1 MIKDIKPTVLVIAG
15 AGTKGIYGY
24 LGPLYVLKKTNW
36 LDQVH
41 TFAGTSIG
49 SFFAACLCLNYDIK
63 DLVSFAWNLNYFKY
77 TSKISVSSFIQKGF
91 ATDTM
96 IVKEWLQILIEKKT
110 GKKDLTLQELYEYS
124 GKTFMCNSI
133 LKSEKPIH
141 EIYTHKSHPN
151 LYLSDVVQNSCNL
164 PLLFKSEFVDGGV
177 VNNFLI
183 DQFDDQKERILG
195 LRFKKVFPIVSDLIS
210 SENFEYKN
218 NDPIQKHND
227 STNNKQTNKN
237 NKTNND
243 IYQSEIA
250 TNQNLY
256 ENDEN
261 LTFSEVL
268 ASMNHPGLSTMNIFK
283 NLLWV
288 FMIQNQELERLKY
301 KNIKYECIQLEPLNL
316 TTFSI
321 FISNHDKIS
330 MFYKSLYTTML
341 YIRKKILNY
350 QPKSTQQL

>member
-1 MIKDIKPTVLVIAG
+1 MISDIKPTVLVIAG

-36 LDQVH
+36 LDQCH

-77 TSKISVSSFIQKGF
+77 ASKISVSSFIQKGF
-91 ATDTM
+91 ATDTL
-96 IVKEWLQILIEKKT
+96 IVKEWLQILIEKKI
-110 GKKDLTLQELYEYS
+110 GKKDLTLQELYNYS

-141 EIYTHKSHPN
+141 EIYTFKSHPN

-177 VNNFLI
+177 INNFLI
-183 DQFDDQKERILG
+183 DQFDHQKERILG
-195 LRFKKVFPIVSDLIS
+195 LRFKKVFPIISELIP
-210 SENFEYKN
+210 SENFEYTENNTTNSNKSNNNQLGNQLGKN
-218 NDPIQKHND
+218 N
-227 STNNKQTNKN
+227 NNT
-237 NKTNND
+237 
-243 IYQSEIA
+243 IYQSEI
-250 TNQNLY
+250 TINQNLY

-288 FMIQNQELERLKY
+288 FMIQNQELEKLKY

-321 FISNHDKIS
+321 FVSKHDKIS
-330 MFYKSLYTTML
+330 MFYNSLYTTIL

-350 QPKSTQQL
+350 KPQPNC